1 MLILELTCILVGLF
15 YELIKWLFCDD
26 IGLNCVLILEGSR
39 RVCVCLCWLF
49 CCCFN
54 DGFMGCFDG
63 LIDIIFGDL
72 NDGFLGCFEGWM
84 MAGFL
89 GF

>member
-1 MLILELTCILVGLF
+1 M
-15 YELIKWLFCDD
+15 D
-26 IGLNCVLILEGSR
+26 
-39 RVCVCLCWLF
+39 
-49 CCCFN
+49 
-54 DGFMGCFDG
+54 CFDG

-72 NDGFLGCFEGWM
+72 NDGFIGCFEGWM